1 MQVGPGA
8 ASVTDLSNFLM
19 ALQPPPQQQ
28 QQLHD
33 DVSVLNALI
42 LDARQQQQQRISPT
56 QQQSLSAEQS
66 ADASLTKALP
76 TSKKTKRA
84 RKPKEITEK
93 PICPNADDVLGMSDV
108 AHNGTSDTRSRN
120 MDCKIPLLDAAAA
133 KLERSDSDGSNTSI
147 KSSSGSGENGS
158 GGKSNGNELAR
169 SKKLINM
176 LNSRENRKRK
186 RQELT
191 SLKDHSKEMEL
202 LQKLLGSFSRLILV
216 HDKAG
221 DIVFATST
229 GLIQY
234 DQKDLVGRN
243 LYDISVI
250 NSAYKERSSKNRP
263 GEKKK
268 RRSKRLKL
276 RKPDGTYIPCKFKM
290 YRLDEQFDHNLLP
303 HNCKDAIKHKTANKK
318 TKKSTRK
325 MSNDTSATGADMKA
339 VESFNSSS
347 SSPTDQSSE
356 ETKYVR
362 VCGLSFECVIFKC
375 HFQLRE
381 LILQICFAGDMD

>member
-8 ASVTDLSNFLM
+8 ASVTDLSNFMM
-19 ALQPPPQQQ
+19 ALQP
-28 QQLHD
+28 
-33 DVSVLNALI
+33 SALSAPI
-42 LDARQQQQQRISPT
+42 LDAQQQQRQQQMSPT
-56 QQQSLSAEQS
+56 QQQSLSAQQC

-76 TSKKTKRA
+76 TSKKTKRV
-84 RKPKEITEK
+84 RKPKEVTEK
-93 PICPNADDVLGMSDV
+93 PIYPNAYDVLGMSDT
-108 AHNGTSDTRSRN
+108 AQNGISNTRSRN
-120 MDCKIPLLDAAAA
+120 MDCKTPLLVAAAA
-133 KLERSDSDGSNTSI
+133 KVEKSDSDGSNKSI

-158 GGKSNGNELAR
+158 GGKSSGNELAR

-186 RQELT
+186 RQELK
-191 SLKDHSKEMEL
+191 SLKDHSQEMEL

-243 LYDISVI
+243 LYDISII
-250 NSAYKERSSKNRP
+250 NSAYKERSSKKRP
-263 GEKKK
+263 GEVKK

-276 RKPDGTYIPCKFKM
+276 RNPDGTYIPCKYKM
-290 YRLDEQFDHNLLP
+290 YRLDEQFDHNLLS
-303 HNCKDAIKHKTANKK
+303 HNCKDAINHKTANIK
-318 TKKSTRK
+318 TNKSRK
-325 MSNDTSATGADMKA
+325 TTSDTSVTKVADMKA

-347 SSPTDQSSE
+347 SSPTDQSSK
-356 ETKYVR
+356 ETNYVR
-362 VCGLSFECVIFKC
+362 VCGLS
-375 HFQLRE
+375 L
-381 LILQICFAGDMD
+381 LSYSL